1 MGHNTKKKDINWFK
15 AILDNDMSII
25 KQWIAESASD
35 INTTDNEGYTPLS
48 WSCFLDRN
56 DITHILLE
64 NGANPFISDKHGIF
78 PWFISMSKNN
88 NDDWENWPK
97 IYNIFSKNK
106 NNSYVISII
115 SKIIKSLIQNEQ
127 WKALETI
134 FDYINPNKMKG
145 VHFWCESLSDNQ
157 YIPLSH
163 LGYSLNK
170 KDFITLLF
178 KYDYDLDS
186 VDYYNNT
193 VLDIAFCE
201 KNKDWIDY
209 LFYMGAKQYKKDLY

>member
-1 MGHNTKKKDINWFK
+1 MGHKTKKKDINWFK

-201 KNKDWIDY
+201 KNKGWIDY